1 VDALVSSNVK
11 AASMLRRPKK
21 RKSMES
27 VLVSW
32 HKIIGGPQNVRNI
45 SKCELDW
52 AWAANRLRE
61 KDEAEILDD
70 AHLNYLPRKRLILST
85 QLIQQLLPAI
95 PATILSTQAVSA
107 YESAT
112 YTLSMLTLRDACS
125 MASSSLY
132 NSCSPVDDENK
143 PSEQMMGAKKMEDKL
158 SKVVEVFIGRIQKM
172 ENEFISLNKRAS
184 MLDVQL
190 ECQDLERISIV
201 NRLGRF
207 HGRNHAAAVEGSS
220 GSEMIPRRFFPERH
234 VMPFAVPG
242 NLPEGVYCLSL

>member
-1 VDALVSSNVK
+1 LT
-11 AASMLRRPKK
+11 
-21 RKSMES
+21 
-27 VLVSW
+27 
-32 HKIIGGPQNVRNI
+32 
-45 SKCELDW
+45 
-52 AWAANRLRE
+52 
-61 KDEAEILDD
+61 
-70 AHLNYLPRKRLILST
+70 T

-95 PATILSTQAVSA
+95 PSAILRAQAVSA

-125 MASSSLY
+125 MASSSY
-132 NSCSPVDDENK
+132 NSCSPVDDENN
-143 PSEQMMGAKKMEDKL
+143 PSEQTTSAKKMEDKV
-158 SKVVEVFIGRIQKM
+158 SKAVEVFVGRIQKM
-172 ENEFISLNKRAS
+172 ENDFISLNKRAS

-220 GSEMIPRRFFPERH
+220 ASEMTPRRIFPERH
-234 VMPFAVPG
+234 VMSFAVPG